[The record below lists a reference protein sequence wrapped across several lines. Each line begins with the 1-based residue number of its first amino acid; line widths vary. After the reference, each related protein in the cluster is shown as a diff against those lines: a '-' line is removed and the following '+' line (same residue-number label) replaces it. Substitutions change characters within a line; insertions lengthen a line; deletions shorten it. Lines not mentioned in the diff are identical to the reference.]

1 MSGHVVTV
9 AVTEHTMLGIHQEI
23 RVGAGEIVTLYLNPS
38 PCSVAGRVLHLLTD
52 AVLLHIHHHH
62 LHHHDHH
69 LTTTNTDRR
78 SAHAGN
84 ACIKLILSSK
94 YTTLP
99 SSNFFN
105 TRHKKIYFS
114 HFTKSRFIIELRSR
128 TTSLSN
134 APNIAHVRLVILAG
148 IGFVKFCGRRFFSST
163 YIVISDYYK
172 QFDQWLLQ

>member
-1 MSGHVVTV
+1 MSGHAVTV
-9 AVTEHTMLGIHQEI
+9 AVTEHTMLGIHHKI
-23 RVGAGEIVTLYLNPS
+23 GVGAVEIVTLYLNPS

-62 LHHHDHH
+62 LYYHHHHPP
-69 LTTTNTDRR
+69 TTNTNRR
-78 SAHAGN
+78 SACAGN
-84 ACIKLILSSK
+84 ACMKLISSSK

-105 TRHKKIYFS
+105 TQHKKIYFS
-114 HFTKSRFIIELRSR
+114 HFTKSHFIIELRSR
-128 TTSLSN
+128 TTSLPN
-134 APNIAHVRLVILAG
+134 APNIAHARLVILAG
-148 IGFVKFCGRRFFSST
+148 IGFVKFCGRRFSST